1 MKKLISAM
9 IVLLAAFGFGTAAN
23 AEADLQQLIDETSA
37 GEVLLLD
44 AKEYAGNVIISR
56 PITIKGKKGTV
67 IRGSEA
73 GNVLAVEA
81 DGTVLQQLQIKET
94 GFDRNS
100 GEEYAAIKLK
110 SNGNTVKDITITD
123 SFHGVYLSQSH
134 DNKIENVR
142 VTGMKNGEVAGQ
154 GNGIHLY
161 YSNAN
166 KLIDNEIEG
175 TRDGIFFDYS
185 NDNEVVKNRISHTRY
200 GLHYMYSNDNTF
212 LENIFTY
219 NIGGA
224 AVMHSDRI
232 ELRENEF
239 SLNQGTR
246 SFGLLLQSSNRN
258 IVNDNTFFQNQR
270 GLFIDQSTN
279 NRISDNKI
287 FQNQIGIELWSSSR
301 DQVFTKNRFTGNT
314 AEVITLGGDA
324 SNKWSDNGE
333 GNYWGNQRLFD
344 LNQDGVGDRPIE
356 YKSAIYQLIEEN
368 ELAYLFLKS
377 PAIGVFEK
385 MNEIV
390 SKQKVMVVDEHP
402 LIHREGKG
410 LFAWNTAGVLTGALL
425 LFWYRRWKK

>member
-1 MKKLISAM
+1 MKKFSSIM
-9 IVLLAAFGFGTAAN
+9 IVLLVSFGFATAAN
-23 AEADLQQLIDETSA
+23 AEADLQQLIDETPA
-37 GEVLLLD
+37 GGELILE

-56 PITIKGKKGTV
+56 PITITGKKGTV

-81 DGTVLQQLQIKET
+81 DGTVLQQLYIKET
-94 GFDRNS
+94 GYDRNS

-110 SNGNTVKDITITD
+110 SDSNTVKDITITD
-123 SFHGVYLSQSH
+123 SFHGIYLSQSH
-134 DNKIENVR
+134 ENTVQN
-142 VTGMKNGEVAGQ
+142 VTITGMNNGEIGGQ

-161 YSNAN
+161 YSNGN
-166 KLIDNEIEG
+166 KLINNKIEG

-185 NDNEVVKNRISHTRY
+185 NENRVIGNKISHTRY

-212 LENIFTY
+212 LKNIFTY

-224 AVMHSDRI
+224 AVMHSDGI
-232 ELRENEF
+232 ELKENEF

-258 IVNDNTFFQNQR
+258 NVEGNTFFQNQR

-279 NRISDNKI
+279 NRITDNEI
-287 FQNQIGIELWSSSR
+287 FQNQVGIELWSSSR
-301 DQVFTKNRFTGNT
+301 DQIFTKNRFTGNT

-344 LNQDGVGDRPIE
+344 LDQDGVGDRPIE

-410 LFAWNTAGVLTGALL
+410 LVAWNTAGVLTGALL
-425 LFWYRRWKK
+425 LFWYRRWKR